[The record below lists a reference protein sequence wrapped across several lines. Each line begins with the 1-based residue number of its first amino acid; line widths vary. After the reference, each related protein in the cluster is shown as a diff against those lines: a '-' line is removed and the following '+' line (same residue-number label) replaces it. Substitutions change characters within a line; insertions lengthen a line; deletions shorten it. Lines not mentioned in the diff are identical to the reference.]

1 MPWLVAECND
11 CIMSPVVWYDKRMKY
26 IIVAYDRNHLIGG
39 ANRLLWEGDMRS
51 DMRRVRALTT
61 GNAIIMG
68 RRTYESIGR
77 PLPNRQNIVVTHRA
91 IETEGVATADSLQK
105 AFEIVEP
112 GREAYVF
119 GGGQI
124 YEQAL
129 SFVDRVLATEIDAE
143 FEGDTF
149 FPILGDDWTEAERE
163 DHPADEENLYPFS
176 FVTYIRR

>member
-1 MPWLVAECND
+1 MVRA
-11 CIMSPVVWYDKRMKY
+11 VWYDKRMKY
-26 IIVAYDRNHLIGG
+26 IIVAYDRNRLIGG
-39 ANRLLWEGDMRS
+39 GNELLWQGDMKS

-68 RRTYESIGR
+68 RKTYESIGR
-77 PLPNRQNIVVTHRA
+77 ALPNRQNIVVTHRPF
-91 IETEGVATADSLQK
+91 EVEGVEVADSLER
-105 AFEIVEP
+105 AFEMVEP

-129 SFVDRVLATEIDAE
+129 PFVDRIVATEIDAE
-143 FEGDTF
+143 FDGDAY
-149 FPILGDDWTEAERE
+149 FPVLGDEWIEAERE

-176 FVTYIRR
+176 FVTYVRD